1 MMRVV
6 LHAQLQEEV
15 SKLGWRSEREY
26 NMRQAT
32 AWGVQVGILFMA
44 YFNSFIFCLGF
55 GERETFKMVLSWII
69 AYGWT
74 FAFIEPVQVCLL
86 ACCPCLW
93 DEETRC
99 GRCMN
104 WVRFIYNELLSP

>member
-1 MMRVV
+1 MPTQR
-6 LHAQLQEEV
+6 QL
-15 SKLGWRSEREY
+15 SRWIKL
-26 NMRQAT
+26 NFAC
-32 AWGVQVGILFMA
+32 ILLA
-44 YFNSFIFCLGF
+44 ACQLSRPSTKGRRHYFNSFIFCLGF